1 MGLKLHTV
9 PARQGW
15 AWTRDGLR
23 LFVRRPMVFTGL
35 FAMAL
40 LGVLILMTVPV
51 IGGVLGMA
59 FLPLLTLGFMIA
71 SRQALRGEAFGPG
84 VYLDGLRGP
93 APQRKAMLALCLG
106 YALASIAVIELAHL
120 IDGGSFERLQVAL
133 SRGDAGRDA
142 VEAELANPLLAQGM
156 LARVTLA
163 TLVSVPFW
171 HAPALV
177 LWGGQGAGQA
187 LFSSTLAVWR
197 AKGAF
202 TVYSLAWLLLVV
214 LVGAAVAALF
224 LLLDLR
230 SLVSVLSVPL
240 GLMFSAAFYTS
251 LWFSFTNSF
260 GTPQGAEAM

>member
-9 PARQGW
+9 APRQGW
-15 AWTRDGLR
+15 AWARDGLR
-23 LFVRRPMVFTGL
+23 LFVRRPMIFTGL

-59 FLPLLTLGFMIA
+59 FLPLLTMGFMLA
-71 SRQALRGEAFGPG
+71 SRSALRGEAFGPG
-84 VYLDGLRGP
+84 VFFEGLRGP
-93 APQRKAMLALCLG
+93 ATQRKAMLTLCLG
-106 YALASIAVIELAHL
+106 YALASIAVIELAHAF
-120 IDGGSFERLQVAL
+120 DGGSFERLQVAL
-133 SRGDAGRDA
+133 SRGDAGRA
-142 VEAELANPLLAQGM
+142 AAEAELANPLLAQGM
-156 LARVTLA
+156 LLRLTLA

-202 TVYSLAWLLLVV
+202 TVYSLAWGVLVV
-214 LVGAAVAALF
+214 LIGAAFAALF

-230 SLVSVLSVPL
+230 SLVGVLSMPL
-240 GLMFSAAFYTS
+240 GLMFSAAFYVS
-251 LWFSFTNSF
+251 LWFSFIDSF
-260 GTPQGAEAM
+260 GTPEGAEAV

>member
-9 PARQGW
+9 APRQGW
-15 AWTRDGLR
+15 AWARDGLR
-23 LFVRRPMVFTGL
+23 LFVRRPMIFTGL

-40 LGVLILMTVPV
+40 LGVLVLMTVPV
-51 IGGVLGMA
+51 VGGILGMA
-59 FLPLLTLGFMIA
+59 FLPLLTMGFMLA
-71 SRQALRGEAFGPG
+71 SRSALRGEPFGPG
-84 VYLDGLRGP
+84 VYVEGLRGP

-106 YALASIAVIELAHL
+106 YALASIAVIELAHAF
-120 IDGGSFERLQVAL
+120 DGGSFERLQVAL
-133 SRGDAGRDA
+133 SRGDAGREA
-142 VEAELANPLLAQGM
+142 VEAEFANPLLAQGM
-156 LARVTLA
+156 VLRLTLA

-177 LWGGQGAGQA
+177 LWGGQGTGQA

-202 TVYSLAWLLLVV
+202 TVYSLAWLV
-214 LVGAAVAALF
+214 LMVLIGAAFAALF

-230 SLVSVLSVPL
+230 ALVGVLSMPL

-251 LWFSFTNSF
+251 LWYSFIDSF
-260 GTPQGAEAM
+260 GTDEGAEAV